1 MSLLRVEQEH
11 TNKAIDLFTNRRLP
25 MKNETFDKVLK
36 RRFGRRQ
43 FVKGTIGTVL
53 LSPLIGKASPT
64 DHLDF
69 QPISPSTLDTI
80 LVPPG
85 YTSKVVLRWGD
96 PILPGAPPFNLAV
109 QSPETQSKQFGF
121 NCDFLAFFPLSPA
134 NSSKAGLLGV
144 NHEFTD
150 GLMMFPTYNASSPTR
165 NEVDVEIAAHGV
177 SIVEIEEIH
186 LEGWSYKPNSQF
198 NRRLTGETEILITG
212 PAVGHPWLPTSYD
225 STGTLV
231 RGTLNNCAGGKTPWG
246 TMLTGEENFNQY
258 FANRSGLPSTD
269 PRNSIHARYG
279 IANGASARRWE
290 LYHDRF
296 NVALEPN
303 EPFRFGWVV
312 EIDPYDPSAPAK
324 KRTALGR
331 TKHEGATTVLA
342 RDGRAVVYSGDD
354 ERFDYMYKFVSSGHY
369 NPAHRFA
376 NMDLLDSGTL
386 YVARFNDD
394 GSGIWIPLVG
404 GVGPLAAWAHEDVL
418 INTRGAADLVGAT
431 RMDRPED
438 IETNPVNGKVYAVMT
453 NNTNRGTAG
462 NPGTNAS
469 NPRAVNR
476 HGHIIELTETG
487 DDPGAPTFTWDIF
500 ILCGDP
506 SNPADQTYFAG
517 FDPSRVSMIS
527 TPDNIAFDKRG
538 NMWIATDGQPGTV
551 QKNDGVFAVPV
562 EGPDRG
568 FLRQFMS
575 SPVGAEVCGPEFSPD
590 DETLFCAIQHPGEGG
605 RLSQPT
611 SRWPDGGSAARPSVI
626 AITKTLPGP
635 KTIGT

>member
-1 MSLLRVEQEH
+1 
-11 TNKAIDLFTNRRLP
+11 
-25 MKNETFDKVLK
+25 MKRGETFENVLE
-36 RRFGRRQ
+36 RRFERRQ
-43 FVKGTIGTVL
+43 FLKGAAGAILLAPVIGR
-53 LSPLIGKASPT
+53 ADPT

-69 QPISPSTLDTI
+69 QPIPASTLDAV

-85 YTSKVVLRWGD
+85 YVSQVVLRWGD
-96 PILPGAPPFNLAV
+96 PILPGASPLNLLV

-134 NSSKAGLLGV
+134 QSSKAGLLAV

-150 GLMMFPTYNASSPTR
+150 GLMMFPSYVPNSPTR

-177 SIVEIEEIH
+177 SIVQIEDIRGQ
-186 LEGWSYKPNSQF
+186 GWTYHPNSQL
-198 NRRLTGETEILITG
+198 NRRITGETEIRITG
-212 PAVGHPWLPTSYD
+212 PALGHPWLQTSYD

-258 FANRSGLPSTD
+258 FANRGILPNSD
-269 PRNSIHARYG
+269 PRKNIHSRYG
-279 IANGASARRWE
+279 IASGASTRRWE

-296 NVALEPN
+296 NVGVEPN

-312 EIDPYDPSAPAK
+312 EIDPYDPASIPK

-342 RDGRAVVYSGDD
+342 RDGRVVVYSGDD
-354 ERFDYMYKFVSSGHY
+354 ERFDYMYKFVSSGRY
-369 NPAHRFA
+369 NPAHRAA
-376 NMDLLDSGTL
+376 NMDLLDSGVL
-386 YVARFNDD
+386 YVARFESD
-394 GSGIWIPLVG
+394 GTGEWIPLVG
-404 GVGPLAAWAHEDVL
+404 GEGPLAAWSHEEVL
-418 INTRGAADLVGAT
+418 LNTRGAADVVGAT
-431 RMDRPED
+431 KMDRPED

-462 NPGTNAS
+462 NPGTDAA

-476 HGHIIELTETG
+476 HGHIIELTERG
-487 DDPGAPTFTWDIF
+487 DDAASETFTWDIF
-500 ILCGDP
+500 LLCGDP

-517 FDPSRVSMIS
+517 FDPRRVSTIS

-538 NMWIATDGQPGTV
+538 NLWIATDGQPGTI
-551 QKNDGVFAVPV
+551 QKNDGVFAVPAD
-562 EGPDRG
+562 GQDRG

-575 SPVGAEVCGPEFSPD
+575 SPVGAEVCGPEFTPD
-590 DETLFCAIQHPGEGG
+590 NETLFCAIQHPGEGG
-605 RLSQPT
+605 RISQPT
-611 SRWPDGGSAARPSVI
+611 SHWPDGGPVARPSVI